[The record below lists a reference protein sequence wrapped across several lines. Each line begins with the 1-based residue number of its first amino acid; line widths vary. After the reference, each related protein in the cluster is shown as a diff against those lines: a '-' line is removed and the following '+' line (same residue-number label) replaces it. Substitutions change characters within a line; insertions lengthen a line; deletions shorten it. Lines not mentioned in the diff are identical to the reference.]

1 MSGSI
6 VARIARTYLVFL
18 ALAAS
23 SIVIASASFGV
34 LVVVWRDDEGA
45 IAVGRT
51 LATELEDHVDQPASF
66 DRVARHELAEQHW
79 VARRIEIWLGAERLG
94 APTSAGALGSFAARP
109 SGHCEMAR
117 IDGRSERICVVRA
130 SVGASIVIASELAPM
145 LGAMLPMV
153 GVVALVALAV
163 TILFGLLGRRALA
176 RNLAP
181 LSRFEAEIAALPARA
196 RSRSVTRAWGS
207 TEIDSLAATF
217 NAMLARIDE
226 AIAREQRFVYDAA
239 HELRTPLTRLR
250 IQLEL
255 AQEEVREGKP
265 IDARLVA
272 SIRTAIELADT
283 TEALLAMAQNEM
295 GASEPVELTD
305 VIESILSRLEP
316 SARDRVRVTST
327 TAPIASAVEPLVVLA
342 AANLVDNAL
351 KYSAAEVDVVLEE
364 QEELVAIRVED
375 RGAGIAEDELARI
388 REPFVRGSSSQGVRG
403 AGLGLALADHVA
415 RLHGG
420 SLTLARRAPEGFS
433 ARLAIRRWRSA
444 P

>member
-1 MSGSI
+1 MSSI
-6 VARIARTYLVFL
+6 VARVARTYLVGL

-23 SIVIASASFGV
+23 SIVIASASFGA
-34 LVVVWRDDEGA
+34 LVVVWRDDDGA

-51 LATELEDHVDQPASF
+51 LATELEDHVDQPVSF

-94 APTSAGALGSFAARP
+94 APANEGALGTFATRP
-109 SGHCEMAR
+109 SGRCEMAR
-117 IDGRSERICVVRA
+117 VDRQWERVCVVRA

-145 LGAMLPMV
+145 LGAMSPMV

-163 TILFGLLGRRALA
+163 TILFGLLGRRVLA

-196 RSRSVTRAWGS
+196 RSRSVTQAWGS
-207 TEIDSLAATF
+207 TEVDSLAGTF

-226 AIAREQRFVYDAA
+226 AVAREQRFVYDAA

-255 AQEEVREGKP
+255 AREEARDGKP
-265 IDARLVA
+265 VDARVVA
-272 SIRTAIELADT
+272 AVRTAIELADT
-283 TEALLAMAQNEM
+283 TEALLAMAQNETS
-295 GASEPVELTD
+295 ASEPVELTD
-305 VIESILSRLEP
+305 VVESILSRLEP
-316 SARDRVRVTST
+316 AERERVRVSSTSG
-327 TAPIASAVEPLVVLA
+327 PIASAVEPLVVLA

-351 KYSAAEVDVVLEE
+351 KYSPGDVDVVLEE
-364 QEELVAIRVED
+364 EEGLVAIRVDD
-375 RGAGIAEDELARI
+375 RGTGIAEDELARI

-420 SLTLARRAPEGFS
+420 ALTLERRGAVGFS

-444 P
+444 S

>member
-1 MSGSI
+1 MSSI
-6 VARIARTYLVFL
+6 VARVARTYLVGL

-23 SIVIASASFGV
+23 CIVIASASFGA

-51 LATELEDHVDQPASF
+51 LATELEDHVDQPSSF

-79 VARRIEIWLGAERLG
+79 VARRIEIWLGPERLG
-94 APTSAGALGSFAARP
+94 APTSEGALGSFATRP
-109 SGHCEMAR
+109 SGRCEMAR
-117 IDGRSERICVVRA
+117 IGGKSERVCVVRA

-196 RSRSVTRAWGS
+196 RSRSVTQAWGS
-207 TEIDSLAATF
+207 TEIDSLAGTF

-255 AQEEVREGKP
+255 AQEEAREGKP
-265 IDARLVA
+265 VDARLVA
-272 SIRTAIELADT
+272 SIRTAVELADT

-305 VIESILSRLEP
+305 VVESILSRLEP
-316 SARDRVRVTST
+316 SLRDRVRVTST
-327 TAPIASAVEPLVVLA
+327 IGPIASAVEPLVVLEEDEG
-342 AANLVDNAL
+342 LVT
-351 KYSAAEVDVVLEE
+351 
-364 QEELVAIRVED
+364 IRVDD
-375 RGAGIAEDELARI
+375 RGPGIAEDELARI

-420 SLTLARRAPEGFS
+420 ALTLERRDAEGLS

-444 P
+444 S